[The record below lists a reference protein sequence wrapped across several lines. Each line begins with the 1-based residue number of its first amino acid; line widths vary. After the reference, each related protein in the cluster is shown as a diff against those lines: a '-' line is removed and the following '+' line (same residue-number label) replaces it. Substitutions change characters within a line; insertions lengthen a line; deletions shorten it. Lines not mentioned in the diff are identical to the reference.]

1 MGLTRLGRFTLT
13 LAVLALL
20 GYWVYTH
27 PEILE
32 RLWTPRVPAPTPQ
45 AAPFPAPA
53 PPGPQV
59 TTAPPPQVPGG
70 LSARERGRVQ
80 YQAGDYAGAIASLGR
95 AITAN
100 PFDVESLTL
109 RENAFTLLPGKP
121 VWRIA
126 VAGPFTG
133 PDKQCGQQVL
143 FGVYYAQRQANQAGG
158 LRGRKVV
165 VNFYDDQAAAEE
177 AVRVAQTIAADPE
190 VLAVVGHCN
199 SRATLAAG
207 PLYESEGIP
216 VITATSTNP
225 DIAQLG
231 DFIFRVV
238 GNDNDQARALANA
251 LWSENR
257 RTVVVFVDQ
266 EDAYS
271 RGLSDNFQRR
281 FARLGGR
288 VIINPFTIGGEIIV
302 STDLREA
309 DAILVTGEYADAGKI
324 ARLVRDLG
332 ISAPI
337 VGGDAVYS
345 QGLFAFGGEAARGVR
360 ATAFYHY
367 TVRDSPLL
375 PRAEEFA
382 RRFAAVIHAPPNHNM
397 ATAYDAA
404 SLILNAIRE
413 AGAQRQAIRAYLASI
428 GRTRPAYVGVTGKIA
443 FDADGEAV
451 GKPWVL
457 VRARERD
464 FVADTV
470 IAP

>member
-32 RLWTPRVPAPTPQ
+32 RLRTPRVPAPTPQ

-80 YQAGDYAGAIASLGR
+80 YQAGDYAG
-95 AITAN
+95 
-100 PFDVESLTL
+100 PF
-109 RENAFTLLPGKP
+109 A
-121 VWRIA
+121 
-126 VAGPFTG
+126 G

-177 AVRVAQTIAADPE
+177 AVRVAQTIAAAPQG
-190 VLAVVGHCN
+190 LAVVGHCN

-251 LWSENR
+251 
-257 RTVVVFVDQ
+257 
-266 EDAYS
+266 
-271 RGLSDNFQRR
+271 
-281 FARLGGR
+281 
-288 VIINPFTIGGEIIV
+288 
-302 STDLREA
+302 
-309 DAILVTGEYADAGKI
+309 
-324 ARLVRDLG
+324 
-332 ISAPI
+332 
-337 VGGDAVYS
+337 
-345 QGLFAFGGEAARGVR
+345 
-360 ATAFYHY
+360 
-367 TVRDSPLL
+367 
-375 PRAEEFA
+375 
-382 RRFAAVIHAPPNHNM
+382 
-397 ATAYDAA
+397 
-404 SLILNAIRE
+404 
-413 AGAQRQAIRAYLASI
+413 
-428 GRTRPAYVGVTGKIA
+428 
-443 FDADGEAV
+443 
-451 GKPWVL
+451 
-457 VRARERD
+457 
-464 FVADTV
+464 
-470 IAP
+470 

>member
-13 LAVLALL
+13 LVVLALV
-20 GYWVYTH
+20 GYWLYTH
-27 PEILE
+27 PDALE
-32 RLWTPRVPAPTPQ
+32 RLRPPQRPPRTPQGQPVPTP
-45 AAPFPAPA
+45 
-53 PPGPQV
+53 
-59 TTAPPPQVPGG
+59 PPPLATARAQPTPAGA
-70 LSARERGRVQ
+70 ARERGREQ
-80 YQAGDYAGAIASLGR
+80 YRRGDYAGAIATLGR
-95 AITAN
+95 AVTAA
-100 PFDVESLTL
+100 PFDVESLVL
-109 RENAFTLLPGKP
+109 RENAFTLLPGRP
-121 VWRIA
+121 VWHLA

-143 FGVYYAQRQANQAGG
+143 FGAYYAQRQTNQAGG
-158 LRGRKVV
+158 VRGRKVV
-165 VNFYDDQAAAEE
+165 VDYFDDQASAEE
-177 AVRVAQTIAADPE
+177 AVRVAQAITADQE
-190 VLAVVGHCN
+190 VLGVIGHCN

-207 PLYESEGIP
+207 PLYEATGIP
-216 VITATSTNP
+216 MITATSTNP
-225 DIAQLG
+225 DIANLG

-238 GNDNDQARALANA
+238 GTDTDQARALANA
-251 LWSENR
+251 LWAEGR

-271 RGLSDNFQRR
+271 RGLFDNFSRR
-281 FARLGGR
+281 FERLGGR
-288 VIINPFTIGGEIIV
+288 VITNPFTIGGDITIT
-302 STDLREA
+302 TDLREA

-324 ARLVRDLG
+324 ARMVRDLG
-332 ISAPI
+332 VAAPI

-367 TVRDSPLL
+367 TVRGSPLL

-382 RRFAAVIHAPPNHNM
+382 RQFEAVIHAPPNHNM

-404 SLILNAIRE
+404 TLFLNAVRDAGPARE
-413 AGAQRQAIRAYLASI
+413 AIRQYLAST
-428 GRTRPAYVGVTGKIA
+428 GRSRPAFVGVTGKIA
-443 FDADGEAV
+443 FDANGEAV

>member
-32 RLWTPRVPAPTPQ
+32 RLRTPRVPAPTPQ

-70 LSARERGRVQ
+70 LSARERGRVH
-80 YQAGDYAGAIASLGR
+80 S
-95 AITAN
+95 
-100 PFDVESLTL
+100 
-109 RENAFTLLPGKP
+109 
-121 VWRIA
+121 
-126 VAGPFTG
+126 
-133 PDKQCGQQVL
+133 
-143 FGVYYAQRQANQAGG
+143 
-158 LRGRKVV
+158 
-165 VNFYDDQAAAEE
+165 
-177 AVRVAQTIAADPE
+177 QTIAAAPE

-288 VIINPFTIGGEIIV
+288 VITNAFTIAGDITV

-309 DAILVTGEYADAGKI
+309 DAILVPGEYADAGKI

-375 PRAEEFA
+375 PRAAEFA
-382 RRFAAVIHAPPNHNM
+382 RRVGAVIHAPPNHQM
-397 ATAYDAA
+397 
-404 SLILNAIRE
+404 
-413 AGAQRQAIRAYLASI
+413 G
-428 GRTRPAYVGVTGKIA
+428 P
-443 FDADGEAV
+443 GE
-451 GKPWVL
+451 
-457 VRARERD
+457 E
-464 FVADTV
+464 
-470 IAP
+470 